1 MAKGRG
7 SPRPLAARRLNA
19 KTLLK
24 TGPVKRKLA
33 SGQKW
38 IEQGARAFVTS
49 PLAAESHRE
58 SERAYDVFASARL
71 EGGLNT
77 YTYVRNNPL
86 TWTDPEGLFDP
97 GTATVVTVG
106 AGTGVGL
113 GTLLTGGAALL
124 LFPPAAGGPGDMLPL
139 PPTNPKPDCKDKDKE
154 KNCRALYDTI
164 IRSCAGIP
172 DPRKKQRCWE
182 AAAST
187 YQACMAE

>member
-77 YTYVRNNPL
+77 YSYVKSNPL
-86 TWTDPEGLFDP
+86 RWKDPLGLAAQCGNPDDCDKVREKCRAKCSEEALPSGDFGFGYWRCVNKCVEDAGCEPNARPLPWLKP
-97 GTATVVTVG
+97 GPAPEPEPNPDQPNQP
-106 AGTGVGL
+106 L
-113 GTLLTGGAALL
+113 PK
-124 LFPPAAGGPGDMLPL
+124 PPWWLPL
-139 PPTNPKPDCKDKDKE
+139 
-154 KNCRALYDTI
+154 I
-164 IRSCAGIP
+164 IIP
-172 DPRKKQRCWE
+172 WIF
-182 AAAST
+182 A
-187 YQACMAE
+187 